1 MNHIAGMDRRVIMER
16 NEGIGREVQRLRLG
30 SQLRKYGGRRPGSR
44 LASLISRSTLPLLRR
59 ARIAD

>member
-1 MNHIAGMDRRVIMER
+1 MNHIAGVDRRVIIER
-16 NEGIGREVQRLRLG
+16 NEGIWREVQRLRLG
-30 SQLRKYGGRRPGSR
+30 SQLRKYGGLRPGSR